1 MSDEVRIS
9 IGELHKLGTEFEI
22 SADDL
27 GRQLTAF
34 RRRSDAA
41 ALCEGFGSR
50 EAAGPYLELY
60 EQAERALE
68 QLRER
73 LTEVAGGLK
82 ETAVSTDT
90 AEEELVKA
98 IRGVQ

>member
-9 IGELHKLGTEFEI
+9 TEELHKLGTAFEI

-27 GRQLTAF
+27 GRQLTSF
-34 RRRSDAA
+34 RRRSDAE
-41 ALCEGFGSR
+41 ALCDGFGSR
-50 EAAGPYLELY
+50 AAAGPYLELY
-60 EQAERALE
+60 EQAERALG

-73 LTEVAGGLK
+73 LAEVAGGLK
-82 ETAVSTDT
+82 ETAASTDA
-90 AEEELVKA
+90 AEDELVKT